1 MLFNFDYRTAGG
13 QCPSVFTVLRS
24 CLARKGLNYVVH
36 LNAESHCFLF
46 SLFGQQQV
54 IFSCFCFSA
63 STSRLNRV
71 V

>member
-1 MLFNFDYRTAGG
+1 M
-13 QCPSVFTVLRS
+13 FTVLRS